1 MFGIFSHPTPPDSYS
16 RELDMKVQA
25 EEMPY
30 GYTTPP
36 PSADTGNFD
45 QQAKESRKEYPLKKG
60 RAI

>member
-1 MFGIFSHPTPPDSYS
+1 MFNIFSHPPESYS

-30 GYTTPP
+30 GYTMPP

-45 QQAKESRKEYPLKKG
+45 QHAKESHKEYPLKHG
-60 RAI
+60 RAV